1 MKAQNTSVRK
11 GTHNEET
18 RDIRKTQ
25 GAPKRNKAVESF
37 LSGQI

>member
-25 GAPKRNKAVESF
+25 GAPRRHRRHKEDR
-37 LSGQI
+37 